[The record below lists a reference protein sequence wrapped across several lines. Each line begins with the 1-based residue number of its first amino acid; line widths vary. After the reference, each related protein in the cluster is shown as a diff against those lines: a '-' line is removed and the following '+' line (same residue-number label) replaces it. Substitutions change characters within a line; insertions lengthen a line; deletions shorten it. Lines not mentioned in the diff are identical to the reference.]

1 MTDAM
6 PQQRNDGARQ
16 VGPTGGEERRALWAK
31 RLDRFLAIACE
42 AEGGGDHCRAAR
54 AFVLA
59 LLCDGRL
66 RPGRGNC
73 WKYVFE
79 AMPVY

>member
-1 MTDAM
+1 M
-6 PQQRNDGARQ
+6 PEERNEEGKQ
-16 VGPTGGEERRALWAK
+16 VAQAKERRALWVK
-31 RLDRFLAIACE
+31 RLDRFLTIACE
-42 AEGGGDHCRAAR
+42 AEVARDYCRAAR

-73 WKYVFE
+73 WKYVFA

>member
-1 MTDAM
+1 ML
-6 PQQRNDGARQ
+6 RRGNDGAKQ
-16 VGPTGGEERRALWAK
+16 AAPTTGQERAALWAK
-31 RLDRFLAIACE
+31 RLDRFLTIACE
-42 AEGGGDHCRAAR
+42 AEGGGDYCRAAR